1 MEFDLERKKE
11 FMAFFQ
17 KLQEQKDSFYTK
29 NQIVKLRTYN
39 NLLFD
44 CFLWKCRYSYLEL
57 FVSFLN
63 YNISGDEFSTQLI
76 ALRANHIGEF
86 KKLDKLMSQ
95 LEINFEFLNKF
106 NLDFNA
112 FGFGDILDLVEQ
124 DCDSFISDELFL
136 EIGGSRTDGEIDE
149 NQLRKRIEKPFLR
162 ITVDIGKIM
171 VDILTRKNSK

>member
-63 YNISGDEFSTQLI
+63 YNISGEEFSKQLI
-76 ALRANHIGEF
+76 NMRSNHIVEF
-86 KKLDKLMSQ
+86 NELMKQ
-95 LEINFEFLNKF
+95 LEINFEFLNEF
-106 NLDFNA
+106 NLNLDV
-112 FGFGDILDLVEQ
+112 FGFADIIDLVDQ
-124 DCDSFISDELFL
+124 
-136 EIGGSRTDGEIDE
+136 
-149 NQLRKRIEKPFLR
+149 
-162 ITVDIGKIM
+162 
-171 VDILTRKNSK
+171 